1 VEVTPRLLRD
11 LDPRLKMA
19 LTVWLGV
26 RIWQVGPVPAMCL
39 SALAGGVLLLL
50 RPGGRSPVS
59 LKGAALTVILW
70 VTVKAGLDLLVPGT
84 GNVWEQSLLLGL
96 RLSFILCLGTLFFLT
111 TTMRNVSLAVVRMS
125 RPVLGDRAWQVG
137 LALGLMVHF
146 IPTALSVAGQVRHS
160 LSLRLGRASLP
171 VRASLLIRA
180 CLRTLGE
187 KTWSQTLALAA
198 RGFDSPRA
206 WEEEIPVNV
215 REWVCVGLGILAAEA
230 LFFLSP

>member
-1 VEVTPRLLRD
+1 MLRD
-11 LDPRLKMA
+11 LDPRLKMV

-26 RIWQVGPVPAMCL
+26 RIWQLGPVPVVSL
-39 SALAGGVLLLL
+39 LALAGGLLLVL
-50 RPGGRSPVS
+50 RPGAGRSPVS
-59 LKGAALTVILW
+59 LQGAVLTVTLW
-70 VTVKAGLDLLVPGT
+70 VAVKAGLDLLVPGT
-84 GNVWEQSLLLGL
+84 GSVWAEALLLGL
-96 RLSFILCLGTLFFLT
+96 RLSFILCLGVLFFLT
-111 TTMRNVSLAVVRMS
+111 TTMRSVSLAVVRMT

-146 IPTALSVAGQVRHS
+146 IPLALFVAGQVRRS
-160 LSLRLGRASLP
+160 ISLRLSRASLP

-198 RGFDSPRA
+198 RGFDTPEA
-206 WEEEIPVNV
+206 WDEEIPVRM
-215 REWVCVGLGILAAEA
+215 REWVRVGLGIVAAEA